1 MDYGKLFSRAW
12 DIIWKNKFLILLGV
26 LIALSGGG
34 SNGGNPSQFTFRG
47 DEADWQNFPGFDFES
62 GNPFQNLD
70 IPFLAIAGIVVL
82 VLVLLVIGLAFWAL
96 GTISRGGL
104 IGAVNEIEQGNPTSF
119 SDAFQAGWQKG
130 WRLIG
135 IGLVPAIPGVV
146 LFVLVV
152 TSVLVFGGIEV
163 LTQAGM
169 QTFAGMSAFLPLIVL
184 SCILVPVM
192 LILSLLSVF
201 ANRACMLEDLDVIG
215 SYRRGFEVLG
225 ENLGPAALLF
235 LLQIAISFGLGI
247 MMIVPG
253 ILIALCC
260 LLWPV
265 FLLIEGG
272 FAAYYSTLWT
282 LAWNEWTGMAP
293 AEIEEEKAISKK

>member
-1 MDYGKLFSRAW
+1 MDYGKLFSKAW

-34 SNGGNPSQFTFRG
+34 SNGGNPSLFTFSG
-47 DEADWQNFPGFDFES
+47 DETDWQNFPGFDFEY

-70 IPFLAIAGIVVL
+70 LPLIAIGGIVVL
-82 VLVLLVIGLAFWAL
+82 VLVLLLVSLVFWAL

-104 IGAVNEIEQGNPTSF
+104 IGAVNEIEQGNSTNF
-119 SDAFQAGWQKG
+119 SNAFQAGWQKG

-146 LFVLVV
+146 LAVLAIISVV
-152 TSVLVFGGIEV
+152 MLGGIDV
-163 LTQAGM
+163 FTQGEFHPAVGV
-169 QTFAGMSAFLPLIVL
+169 GAFLPLIVL
-184 SCILVPVM
+184 SCIMLPVM
-192 LILSLLSVF
+192 LILSLLRVF

-225 ENLGPAALLF
+225 DNLGPAALLF

-247 MMIVPG
+247 MMLVPG

-265 FLLIEGG
+265 FLLVEGG
-272 FAAYYSTLWT
+272 FTAYYSTLWT
-282 LAWNEWTGMAP
+282 LAWNEWTGILP
-293 AEIEEEKAISKK
+293 VEIKEEKTSSKK

>member
-12 DIIWKNKFLILLGV
+12 DIIWKNKFLILLGI

-47 DEADWQNFPGFDFES
+47 DEADWQNFPGFDFEY

-70 IPFLAIAGIVVL
+70 IPIIA
-82 VLVLLVIGLAFWAL
+82 AL

-146 LFVLVV
+146 LFVIAAS
-152 TSVLVFGGIEV
+152 SVFTFGGIEL
-163 LTQAGM
+163 LTQGGI
-169 QTFAGMSAFLPLIVL
+169 QSFAGLGAFLPLIVL

-225 ENLGPAALLF
+225 DNLGPAALLF
-235 LLQIAISFGLGI
+235 LLQIAISFGLII

-293 AEIEEEKAISKK
+293 AEIEEEKVTSKK

>member
-47 DEADWQNFPGFDFES
+47 DEADWQNFPGFDFEY

-70 IPFLAIAGIVVL
+70 IPLIAIGGIAVL
-82 VLVLLVIGLAFWAL
+82 VLVLLVIGLVFWAL

-104 IGAVNEIEQGNPTSF
+104 IGAVNDIEQGNPSNF

-135 IGLVPAIPGVV
+135 IGLIPAIPGVV
-146 LFVLVV
+146 LLVLAVISVV
-152 TSVLVFGGIEV
+152 MFGGIEILSQGV
-163 LTQAGM
+163 M
-169 QTFAGMSAFLPLIVL
+169 QSIMGISAFLPLIVL

-225 ENLGPAALLF
+225 DNLGPAALLF

-247 MMIVPG
+247 MMLVPG
-253 ILIALCC
+253 IFIALCC

-282 LAWNEWTGMAP
+282 LAWNEWTGMDP
-293 AEIEEEKAISKK
+293 VGIEKEKTSNKK

>member
-1 MDYGKLFSRAW
+1 MDYSKLFSRAW

-47 DEADWQNFPGFDFES
+47 EEADWQNFPGFDFEY
-62 GNPFQNLD
+62 GHPFQNLD
-70 IPFLAIAGIVVL
+70 LPLAAIGGIVVL
-82 VLVLLVIGLAFWAL
+82 VIVLMVIGLTFWAL
-96 GTISRGGL
+96 GTVSRGGL
-104 IGAVNEIEQGNPTSF
+104 IGAVNEIEQGFQSNF
-119 SDAFQAGWQKG
+119 SDAFRAGWQKG

-146 LFVLVV
+146 LFVFAV
-152 TSVLVFGGIEV
+152 TSMFIFGGIEA
-163 LTQAGM
+163 LTQGGM
-169 QTFAGMSAFLPLIVL
+169 QSFAGLGVFLPLVVL
-184 SCILVPVM
+184 ACILVPVM

-225 ENLGPAALLF
+225 DNLGPAALLF

-265 FLLIEGG
+265 FLLIKGG
-272 FAAYYSTLWT
+272 FATYYSTLWT
-282 LAWNEWTGMAP
+282 LAWNEWTGITP
-293 AEIEEEKAISKK
+293 EEIEEEKATIKK

>member
-12 DIIWKNKFLILLGV
+12 DIIWKNKFMILLGV

-34 SNGGNPSQFTFRG
+34 SNGVNPSQFTFRG
-47 DEADWQNFPGFDFES
+47 EEADWQNFPGFDFEY
-62 GNPFQNLD
+62 GHPFQNLD
-70 IPFLAIAGIVVL
+70 LPLVAIGGIVVL
-82 VLVLLVIGLAFWAL
+82 VIVLMVIGLAFWAL

-104 IGAVNEIEQGNPTSF
+104 IGAVNEIEQGNQSNF

-146 LFVLVV
+146 LLVFAV
-152 TSVLVFGGIEV
+152 TSMFMFGGIEA
-163 LTQAGM
+163 LTQGGIQSVAGL
-169 QTFAGMSAFLPLIVL
+169 GAFLPLVVL
-184 SCILVPVM
+184 TCILVPVM

-225 ENLGPAALLF
+225 VNLGAAALLF
-235 LLQIAISFGLGI
+235 LLQIVISFGLGI

-260 LLWPV
+260 FLWPV

-282 LAWNEWTGMAP
+282 LAWNEWTGKALE
-293 AEIEEEKAISKK
+293 EIKEEKATGKK